1 MLKQP
6 LYFLLCGFL
15 LFTATV
21 QGQTKRNFTHTT
33 EGYHEEVSDLLTDA
47 NKKDGK
53 DFIENEFAPAWNSDK
68 FSESARKRIYDISDE
83 MLKKRLQA
91 YPDFRNFFTTLV
103 MFTKS
108 RQSDESFQSWL
119 TIMEELLKE
128 RRKTNL
134 IAFIENSAALFEDNT
149 FYRSRSTLWQAS
161 NDKYTF
167 EFDSVP
173 KVHFEQID
181 LRCLS
186 KNDSSVIYATSG
198 VYYPT
203 DNRFVGNGG
212 RINWQRA
219 GLDENETYAIIE
231 GEYEIRTKGSNY
243 TIDSVL
249 FFNTFFDY
257 PLKGSVTDKVLGGV
271 TEESA
276 SYPAF
281 ESYNKRL
288 VIRDIVEDMDYEGGF
303 SMRGSKLQG
312 SGTTEEPASLTIYRD
327 GYAFLK
333 STSLNFTIQPDRIIS
348 DRVAVTFYLEEDS
361 ITHPALTFKFL
372 KDTRMLTLIRDDEGQ
387 SKSPYFNS
395 FHMVDMYFE
404 ALYWK
409 IDDPLIRFGN
419 LFGSTQ
425 NRAAFES
432 FNYFKMQRY
441 DQLQGMAQYNPLY
454 SIRKYARSINSD
466 EFYIEGLAA
475 DMRFPSQQIIPLLID
490 MANKGFV
497 DYDIERK
504 HVTVKERLYNY
515 ILASGGKTDYDV
527 IVFNSETE
535 GEDNATLNL
544 LNYDMMMKGVERIFL
559 SDSQNV
565 AIYPE
570 NGELLLRKNRDFDFA
585 GVIRAGKFEFFGKE
599 YNFSY
604 DDFKVDLVN
613 VDSCRIYVER
623 FEDREEKD
631 QAGRARLVRVR
642 NVLEGIRGVLSI
654 DNPYNKSGVQEE
666 YTQYPIFDCAKK
678 PYVYY
683 DNNDIQSGVYNRDN
697 FYFQVEPFVIDS
709 LNDFNTDQIFFDGT
723 LVSGGIFPDIEEKLK
738 VQKDYSLGFVRQT
751 GGDGLPMYGSK
762 AKFTTEVTLNY
773 SGLQG
778 DGVVDYLT
786 ATAESEQFY
795 FFPDS
800 TRGLTSSFQNIA
812 QAGPPQ
818 IPEAH
823 ATELDMLYS
832 PNGNRMVLEV
842 VDEPL
847 KFFNEQSQLESGYAE
862 LTPDGMIGGGLMN
875 FADAELE
882 SDLMAF
888 QQEAF
893 TADTAN
899 FRLNSMNQSE
909 MAFRTDNVSANVDF
923 AGRVAEFES
932 NGDDTFVE
940 FPVNQYVCFMDQ
952 FKWFMDDN
960 TIELESSE
968 EIASDFV
975 IDTEL
980 DLARSNFYS
989 TNPDQ
994 DSLNFMAPKAVYDIG
1009 KNIID
1014 ANGID
1019 HIRVAD
1025 AKIIP
1030 DEGHVRILRKAEM
1043 EPLMNAGIVANYV
1056 TEYHK
1061 LFNAEVE
1068 ISSRNK
1074 YSGKGEYNYVDENKK
1089 TRVITFENIAVD
1101 TTLQT
1106 IAKGQIPEDHEFML
1120 SPNFAFIGLVQ
1131 LEANKKFLN
1140 FKGSTRIS
1148 HSCPGIERNF
1158 MNFEAEINPDEI
1170 MIPVDTFLVDHSGSP
1185 VGVGTMINDEPFE
1198 LYSTFLSVKQ
1208 DLEDQEVLT
1217 ARGFLTFDKNSR
1229 QYQIGSVEKLRER
1242 RLPGNFIG
1250 LDIDACTVIGD
1261 GVINL
1266 GNELGQVQFEPIGE
1280 ARHNMQD
1287 DDFSIDGAMLVNFH
1301 FLEDALEIMHKKI
1314 NSYPDLKPVNITA
1327 THYEKSIK
1335 EVMGLEE
1342 SDKII
1347 TELSVSGR
1355 IKRLPDE
1362 LVHTFY
1368 LADLKMKWNDLESA
1382 FQSEGPLHIAHINK
1396 EDVFRQ
1402 VNGRIEIQKTRTG
1415 DEMHMYFEL
1424 DDANWFYFN
1433 YKRGLMRV
1441 FSSDNDFNNML
1452 MEVKD
1457 DKRKSSGG
1465 KGVDQYTYMLGTKK
1479 MRNDFIRRF
1488 D

>member
-6 LYFLLCGFL
+6 LYFLLSGFL
-15 LFTATV
+15 LLTVTAS
-21 QGQTKRNFTHTT
+21 GQSMRNFTHTQDGFLQDVT
-33 EGYHEEVSDLLTDA
+33 TLLTDA

-53 DFIENEFAPAWNSDK
+53 EFIETQFAPAWNSGK
-68 FSESARKRIYDISDE
+68 FTEEARKRIYNISDE

-103 MFTKS
+103 MFTQS

-119 TIMEELLKE
+119 TIMEELVKE

-134 IAFIENSAALFEDNT
+134 TSFIENSATLFESNT
-149 FYRSRSTLWQAS
+149 FYRSPSTAWQAS
-161 NDKYTF
+161 NDRYTF

-173 KVHFEQID
+173 KVVFEQID
-181 LRCLS
+181 LRCLA

-198 VYYPT
+198 VYFPT
-203 DNRFVGNGG
+203 QDRFEGHGG
-212 RINWQRA
+212 RITWQRA
-219 GLDENETYAIIE
+219 GLDANETYAIVE
-231 GEYEIRTKGSNY
+231 GSYEIRTKGSSY

-249 FFNTFFDY
+249 FFNNFFDY
-257 PLKGSVTDKVLGGV
+257 PLKGMVTDKVLGGMDEDK
-271 TEESA
+271 T

-288 VIRDIVEDMDYEGGF
+288 KIRDIVKDMDYEGGF

-312 SGTTEEPASLTIYRD
+312 SGTTDEPASLTIYRD
-327 GYAFLK
+327 DLAFMQ
-333 STSLNFTIQPDRIIS
+333 SRSLNFTIRPDRIIS

-361 ITHPALTFKFL
+361 IVHPALSFKFM
-372 KDTRMLTLIRDDEGQ
+372 KDTRMLTLIREDEGQ
-387 SKSPYFNS
+387 SKSPYYNS

-409 IDDPLIRFGN
+409 IDDPLISFGN
-419 LFGSTQ
+419 LVGSTQ

-432 FNYFKMQRY
+432 FNYFQMQRY
-441 DQLQGMAQYNPLY
+441 DQLQGMAAFNPLF

-475 DMRFPSQQIIPLLID
+475 DMRFPPQQIVPLLID
-490 MANKGFV
+490 MSNKGFI
-497 DYDIERK
+497 DYDIERQ
-504 HVTVKERLYNY
+504 HIRVNDRLYNY

-527 IVFNSETE
+527 IVFNSETQ

-544 LNYDMMMKGVERIFL
+544 LNYDMIMKGVDRIFL

-565 AIYPE
+565 AIFPE

-599 YNFSY
+599 YKFNY
-604 DDFKVDLVN
+604 DAFKIDLVN

-623 FEDREEKD
+623 FEDREKKD
-631 QAGRARLVRVR
+631 PGSRARLVRVR

-654 DNPYNKSGVQEE
+654 DNPYNKSGVQPDYPE
-666 YTQYPIFDCAKK
+666 YPVFDCVKK
-678 PYVYY
+678 PFVYY
-683 DNNDIQSGVYNRDN
+683 DNRDIAGGVYDRDR
-697 FYFQVEPFVIDS
+697 FYFQVEPFKIDS
-709 LNDFNTDQIFFDGT
+709 LNDFDTDQIFFDGT
-723 LVSGGIFPDIEEKLK
+723 LVSAGIFPDIEEQLK
-738 VQKDYSLGFVRQT
+738 VQKDYSLGFVRET
-751 GGDGLPMYGSK
+751 GGGGLPLYGSK
-762 AKFTTEVTLNY
+762 ANFTTEITLNY

-778 DGVVDYLT
+778 DGVVDYLS
-786 ATAESEQFY
+786 ATAQSDQFHFY
-795 FFPDS
+795 PDS
-800 TRGLTSSFQNIA
+800 TRGLTNSFQNLA

-818 IPEAH
+818 VPEAH
-823 ATELDMLYS
+823 ATALDMLYI
-832 PNGNRMVLEV
+832 PNDNRMLLEV
-842 VDEPL
+842 VSDPL
-847 KFFNEQSQLESGYAE
+847 MFFTEQSRLDSGYAE
-862 LTPDGMIGGGLMN
+862 LTPKGMTAGGLMH
-875 FADAELE
+875 FSDAELE
-882 SDLMAF
+882 SELMVF

-899 FRLNSMNQSE
+899 FRLNSMDQSE
-909 MAFRTDNVSANVDF
+909 MAFRTDNVSANVKFDE
-923 AGRVAEFES
+923 RVAEFES

-940 FPVNQYVCFMDQ
+940 FPVNQYVCYMDK

-989 TNPDQ
+989 THPDQ
-994 DSLNFMAPKAVYDIG
+994 DSLNFMAPKAVYDLG

-1014 ANGID
+1014 ARGID

-1030 DEGHVRILRKAEM
+1030 DEGHVRILRRAQM
-1043 EPLMNAGIVANYV
+1043 DPLKNAGIVANYI

-1061 LFNAEVE
+1061 IFNAEVE
-1068 ISSRNK
+1068 IESRK
-1074 YSGKGEYNYVDENKK
+1074 MYTGRGKYNYIDENKK
-1089 TRVITFENIAVD
+1089 ATEIAFDYISVD

-1106 IAKGQIPEDHEFML
+1106 MARGQILEGQDFML

-1140 FKGSTRIS
+1140 FNGSTRIS
-1148 HSCPGIERNF
+1148 HGCPGIERNF
-1158 MNFEAEINPDEI
+1158 MNFEAEINPEEI

-1185 VGVGTMINDEPFE
+1185 VGVGTMINSEPYH
-1198 LYSTFLSVKQ
+1198 LYSTFLSVKEN
-1208 DLEDQEVLT
+1208 LEDEEVLS

-1229 QYQIGSVEKLRER
+1229 QYQIASVEKLRER

-1250 LDIDACTVIGD
+1250 LDVDACSIIGD

-1266 GNELGQVQFEPIGE
+1266 GNELGQVGFIPVGE
-1280 ARHNMQD
+1280 ARHEMADGN
-1287 DDFSIDGAMLVNFH
+1287 FAIDGAVLVNFH
-1301 FLEDALEIMHKKI
+1301 FLDEALDLMQKKL
-1314 NSYPDLKPVNITA
+1314 NSYPDLKPVVITE

-1335 EVMGLEE
+1335 QVMGLEK

-1347 TELSVSGR
+1347 TELSVNGT

-1362 LVHTFY
+1362 LVNTFY
-1368 LADLKMKWNDLESA
+1368 IANLKMKWNDLENS
-1382 FQSEGPLHIAHINK
+1382 FQSEGPIQLAHINK
-1396 EDVFRQ
+1396 NDVFRQ
-1402 VNGRIEIQKTRTG
+1402 LKGKVEIQKNRTG
-1415 DEMHMYFEL
+1415 DELHMYLEL

-1441 FSSDNDFNNML
+1441 FSSDNDFNNL
-1452 MEVKD
+1452 LIEVKD
-1457 DKRKSSGG
+1457 DKRKSPGG
-1465 KGVDQYTYMLGTKK
+1465 KGVEDYTYMLGTKK
-1479 MRNDFIRRF
+1479 MRNDFISRF
-1488 D
+1488 E